1 MKASRTL
8 VATESPL
15 IPVQPPLTKIKRF
28 WCKDAPFVGYEI
40 IENKEIVLSPRQL
53 TIKSVKKPDQVAVEF
68 IKANN
73 LSSREVTLPNRSKI
87 TAYPLCTVVAYWSY
101 LNSFGLLP
109 EHEKK
114 VLAALISGEE
124 IKEEKAYLREN
135 GSRVAPTPV
144 EIIDHPVPLAK
155 VVKVEILEGT
165 ELSIFVIDD
174 RSRHQFW
181 IEETEGLSIIKASPT
196 ALIEQTGEA
205 RREEYLKKK
214 KCSMTRKTC
223 FQERDGKVFKVH
235 IRPFYDWIRIWQ
247 YFGNQK
253 NSRALSL
260 LAELAMCNI
269 ETRLG
274 AYQVESKPA
283 ADPATAFQISSLNGK
298 KKATAA

>member
-8 VATESPL
+8 VATESSL

-40 IENKEIVLSPRQL
+40 IESKEIVLSPRQL

-174 RSRHQFW
+174 RSKHQFW

-214 KCSMTRKTC
+214 KYGQKDLLPRERWQGVQSSHPALMRLDTNLAIFRQPEEHPC
-223 FQERDGKVFKVH
+223 FVPASRTSYV
-235 IRPFYDWIRIWQ
+235 Q
-247 YFGNQK
+247 YR
-253 NSRALSL
+253 S
-260 LAELAMCNI
+260 
-269 ETRLG
+269 
-274 AYQVESKPA
+274 
-283 ADPATAFQISSLNGK
+283 
-298 KKATAA
+298 